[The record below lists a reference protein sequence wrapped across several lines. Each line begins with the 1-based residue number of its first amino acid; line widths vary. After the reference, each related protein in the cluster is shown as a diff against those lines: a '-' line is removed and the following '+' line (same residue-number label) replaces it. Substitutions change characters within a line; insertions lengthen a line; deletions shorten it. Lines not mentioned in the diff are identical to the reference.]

1 MLDTWVEE
9 NTGKHYCQCFC
20 GETIK
25 IKRIYY
31 HAGIPK
37 FKNTHYRAKGKDSP
51 TWKGGITEYRGY
63 VFIKKPE
70 HLRAGQNGY
79 VKRAVLV
86 WEENTKTSINKGQIL
101 HHKNGIKNDDRFEN
115 LELTDRAKH
124 AAIHATKNIPHIC
137 HIHGCHNKYYARGFC
152 HKHWVLKFR
161 IKGDDLCQHHLKVG
175 L

>member
-1 MLDTWVEE
+1 MVRRRRNISLMLDTWVEE

-86 WEENTKTSINKGQIL
+86 WEENTKTFIKKGQIL
-101 HHKNGIKNDDRFEN
+101 HHRNGIKNDDRFEN
-115 LELTDRAKH
+115 LEVLNRAEHIKKHHITLKQKQREYFKKKKEMAHGTRNLERKNGFADR
-124 AAIHATKNIPHIC
+124 
-137 HIHGCHNKYYARGFC
+137 F
-152 HKHWVLKFR
+152 
-161 IKGDDLCQHHLKVG
+161 
-175 L
+175 